1 MTECRLG
8 VITQCRHNAYR
19 TVMTECRQGCHD
31 RIQTTLNADR
41 AVMKECRQDSS
52 DRMQTVLIMQ
62 TVCND
67 RMHTGL

>member
-1 MTECRLG
+1 
-8 VITQCRHNAYR
+8 
-19 TVMTECRQGCHD
+19 MTECRQSCHD
-31 RIQTTLNADR
+31 RMQTMLNADR

-67 RMHTGL
+67 RMQTGL